1 MWCKQLEF
9 KQFWTTQVS
18 SRNSSVCK
26 EIECKYFCTL
36 DLIIICI
43 VSRNV
48 WKMMLIWMESLFIQE
63 NIITMVI
70 NLGWTHQYR
79 TQNNYNWD
87 KDKYRT
93 ASRVPSSSRH
103 QTRNTRHSSP
113 PHTAHCTHHT
123 AHCTNQTSH
132 FQLHTAHCTGRTN
145 WLYTQHSVISIQAH
159 FLPPHS
165 QNHTVHSVHTSCY
178 HSHNLQRI

>member
-1 MWCKQLEF
+1 MEAFTWKPMWCKQLEF
-9 KQFWTTQVS
+9 KQFCTTQVS
-18 SRNSSVCK
+18 CRNSSVCK

-93 ASRVPSSSRH
+93 ESRVPSSSRH
-103 QTRNTRHSSP
+103 NTRNTRHISHT
-113 PHTAHCTHHT
+113 HTAHITLTLDYLNTWILECL
-123 AHCTNQTSH
+123 N
-132 FQLHTAHCTGRTN
+132 L
-145 WLYTQHSVISIQAH
+145 WIS
-159 FLPPHS
+159 
-165 QNHTVHSVHTSCY
+165 
-178 HSHNLQRI
+178 

>member
-18 SRNSSVCK
+18 CRNSSVCK
-26 EIECKYFCTL
+26 EIECKYFCT
-36 DLIIICI
+36 LIIICI

-113 PHTAHCTHHT
+113 PHTAHITLTLTLTTCHYTKTKKKELKHYLPTFAELFSVNVTCWLHQHHL
-123 AHCTNQTSH
+123 S
-132 FQLHTAHCTGRTN
+132 
-145 WLYTQHSVISIQAH
+145 TQGSVYIFSKVMC
-159 FLPPHS
+159 
-165 QNHTVHSVHTSCY
+165 NV
-178 HSHNLQRI
+178 

>member
-1 MWCKQLEF
+1 MEAFTWKPMWCKQLEF
-9 KQFWTTQVS
+9 KQFCTTQVS
-18 SRNSSVCK
+18 CRNSSVCK

-93 ASRVPSSSRH
+93 ESRVPSSSH
-103 QTRNTRHSSP
+103 HHTRNTRHIS
-113 PHTAHCTHHT
+113 PHTLH
-123 AHCTNQTSH
+123 TSH
-132 FQLHTAHCTGRTN
+132 LHLNTWMLECLN
-145 WLYTQHSVISIQAH
+145 LW
-159 FLPPHS
+159 
-165 QNHTVHSVHTSCY
+165 TS
-178 HSHNLQRI
+178 